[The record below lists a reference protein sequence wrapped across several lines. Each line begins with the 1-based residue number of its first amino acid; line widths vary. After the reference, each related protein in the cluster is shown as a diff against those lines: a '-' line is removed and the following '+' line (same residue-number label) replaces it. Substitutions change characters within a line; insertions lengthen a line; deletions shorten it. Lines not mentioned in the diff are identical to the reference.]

1 MIRRVQWSPS
11 AADDLLDIP
20 WRSAEEIVAAVTLFA
35 IAGEGPVIRWPNPG
49 GADEFRLYVP
59 GSRYY
64 VRLRYS
70 ESIVYVERVILSP

>member
-11 AADDLLDIP
+11 SSEDLLDIP

-35 IAGEGPVIRWPNPG
+35 VASEGPVIRWPSPR
-49 GADEFRLYVP
+49 GAEEVRLYVP
-59 GSRYY
+59 GTRYY

-70 ESIVYVERVILSP
+70 ESVVYVERVFTSP